1 MQHFKASSQITY
13 KQRAFEETLQHL
25 GKVKA
30 ENILPPISGPL
41 DSYRH
46 KARFRV
52 KFVKKKNKVLIG
64 FNEKKSHFLTDMK
77 MCAVVPTKISIL
89 LEPLQLLFNTL
100 SIKDKIPQIE
110 YASNQKRHIMVV
122 RILEE
127 LSDGDK
133 KSLEL
138 LDLDYIDLLNEF
150 ENIDETKVWNK
161 HQDPHPNE
169 FAHEIISKTIF
180 KNLN

>member
-1 MQHFKASSQITY
+1 MQHFEVTTQLAY
-13 KQRAFEETLQHL
+13 KLRAFEETLQHL

-77 MCAVVPTKISIL
+77 MCAVVPTKIRFGECRYNVFIGSLYIL
-89 LEPLQLLFNTL
+89 LFVIIVL
-100 SIKDKIPQIE
+100 
-110 YASNQKRHIMVV
+110 V
-122 RILEE
+122 
-127 LSDGDK
+127 
-133 KSLEL
+133 
-138 LDLDYIDLLNEF
+138 
-150 ENIDETKVWNK
+150 KVY
-161 HQDPHPNE
+161 
-169 FAHEIISKTIF
+169 FLMCGIAVY
-180 KNLN
+180 